1 MRVSVD
7 KQQERKGSPFGL
19 GLINNKKERS
29 VDELKQ
35 NKTKTTTTTTK
46 SEKKERR
53 GVINW
58 GMVDE
63 QQK

>member
-19 GLINNKKERS
+19 GLINNKKEKG

-46 SEKKERR
+46 SERKQRD
-53 GVINW
+53 G
-58 GMVDE
+58 GS
-63 QQK
+63 